1 MAFIKM
7 NKKELE
13 KIEMKNDGKDFER
26 FQELA
31 RKVVNV
37 PKEELDRRE
46 AEYKKRRAQQK

>member
-1 MAFIKM
+1 M
-7 NKKELE
+7 NKAELK

-37 PKEELDRRE
+37 S
-46 AEYKKRRAQQK
+46 KKDIQTQEKKTQAKKDKR

>member
-1 MAFIKM
+1 M

-26 FQELA
+26 FQALA

-37 PKEELDRRE
+37 PKE
-46 AEYKKRRAQQK
+46 AIKKRATEQKEKAKKA